1 MRVQWRCKKQASV
14 LFGITTKI
22 SPSTFISFVIRAAKV
37 KVTALILAFEWYRKC
52 LTRKGYFWDPEFG
65 QNTVRDSGKRKIS

>member
-1 MRVQWRCKKQASV
+1 MRVQWRCEKQASV

-22 SPSTFISFVIRAAKV
+22 SPSTFITHSDFQ
-37 KVTALILAFEWYRKC
+37 VTALILAFEWYRKC

-65 QNTVRDSGKRKIS
+65 QNTVRDSGKHKIS

>member
-1 MRVQWRCKKQASV
+1 MRVRWRFEKQASV

-37 KVTALILAFEWYRKC
+37 KVSAMILAFECYRKC
-52 LTRKGYFWDPEFG
+52 LTPKGYFWDPEFG